1 MKGYKAFNQD
11 WTCLGKQY
19 EVGKEYTEDGPLE
32 LCGHGMHFCERL
44 IDCFDFYKFRETPKI
59 AAVEAVGE
67 IKTDGKKACTN
78 RLRILR
84 EVPWEE
90 VLRLCNTGD
99 WNTGNC
105 NTGDWNT
112 GYWNTGNR
120 NTGDCNTGN
129 RNTGDCNTGNRNT
142 GNWNTGDWNTGNCNT
157 GDWNTGN
164 CNTGIFCTEMQKI
177 NCFDKPS
184 SWTIYDW
191 WQSGARDVL
200 DRMPQCRLIWIPLES
215 MTAEQKKQHK
225 SAETVGG
232 FLKLEDHIDRQK
244 WWESL
249 SERERQ
255 YVLNLPNFDTNKF
268 KAITGIQV

>member
-90 VLRLCNTGD
+90 VLRL
-99 WNTGNC
+99 
-105 NTGDWNT
+105 
-112 GYWNTGNR
+112 
-120 NTGDCNTGN
+120 
-129 RNTGDCNTGNRNT
+129 
-142 GNWNTGDWNTGNCNT
+142 CNT